1 MSFKLR
7 WALAVACADVFS
19 FDFSNWVD
27 DLQEKA
33 AASDRFLKWV
43 GILQLGLL
51 ALDIWLLPVAGAPR
65 TGGGG
70 GPIGAPAGGGVAVGA
85 VASEEVLES
94 LRRLAALGV
103 LTAPDLVKLIGGPSP
118 AIEAPPRPMQT
129 GGGTGPHGP
138 LEGADNHK
146 VFDAAGNL
154 ITDIDLIENDVL
166 WEKKSAE
173 NAGDIKS
180 GSPRTSPGKSRN
192 TSGHVPPAR
201 PFPPTTGTPR
211 AASSSRAPQKRSYG
225 TPSWT
230 RSSAFS
236 SFTQTRSSGTST
248 SRAGAD
254 RNRVKQQRAQPLRAR
269 PRKVQARRR
278 PLATTH
284 SYQYGGGA
292 ADWSCVK
299 GATFRRSWG
308 SARSTVVRISWGERS
323 RCSLLETLRA
333 LRSMLA
339 MSRHLTLAEA
349 ALAIGVSVDTL
360 RRWERSDRL
369 QTERDV
375 RNHHLVSELR
385 SRALAVAPC
394 AIGPAL
400 LILVGIA

>member
-7 WALAVACADVFS
+7 WALAVACEDVFS

-70 GPIGAPAGGGVAVGA
+70 GPIGAPAGGAVAVGA

-103 LTAPDLVKLIGGPSP
+103 LTAPELVKLIGGPSP

-173 NAGDIKS
+173 NAGDIKKWVAENI
-180 GSPRTSPGKSRN
+180 TGK
-192 TSGHVPPAR
+192 VE
-201 PFPPTTGTPR
+201 
-211 AASSSRAPQKRSYG
+211 KY
-225 TPSWT
+225 
-230 RSSAFS
+230 
-236 SFTQTRSSGTST
+236 
-248 SRAGAD
+248 
-254 RNRVKQQRAQPLRAR
+254 LRAR
-269 PRKVQARRR
+269 APGSSLPAYYRNAK
-278 PLATTH
+278 
-284 SYQYGGGA
+284 SGFIFEGA
-292 ADWSCVK
+292 PKEELWD
-299 GATFRRSWG
+299 
-308 SARSTVVRISWGERS
+308 
-323 RCSLLETLRA
+323 
-333 LRSMLA
+333 
-339 MSRHLTLAEA
+339 
-349 ALAIGVSVDTL
+349 AIMD
-360 RRWERSDRL
+360 EIERL
-369 QTERDV
+369 QQLHPDTIEWYID
-375 RNHHLVSELR
+375 
-385 SRALAVAPC
+385 
-394 AIGPAL
+394 
-400 LILVGIA
+400 